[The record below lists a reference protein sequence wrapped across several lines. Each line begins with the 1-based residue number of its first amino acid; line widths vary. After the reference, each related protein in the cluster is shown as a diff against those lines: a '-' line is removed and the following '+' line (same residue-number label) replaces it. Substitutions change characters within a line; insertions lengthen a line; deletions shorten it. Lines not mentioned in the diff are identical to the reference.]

1 MKKHTI
7 SSLSVAAALVLGLS
21 VLHLDSAS
29 AQRQTVFICNGVA
42 QGSPNCAPPTPVLKR
57 YIHVDRSFGALAY
70 DEAKAAWYG
79 SYQYPSKSAAQKG
92 VLEHCRENGGATCKL
107 MLSYTNQCAAVTRV
121 VEGGAEARGKDS
133 VNTGSTQDE
142 AEANAIRSCQADWGV
157 RTCTV
162 KLVNCSH
169 HNVTRWSRW
178 EYE

>member
-1 MKKHTI
+1 MTRRMI
-7 SSLSVAAALVLGLS
+7 SSLAGAAVLLVGLS
-21 VLHLDSAS
+21 LVHQDSAS

-70 DEAKAAWYG
+70 DEIKAIWYG
-79 SYQYPSKSAAQKG
+79 SYQYPSKSEAQKG
-92 VLEHCRENGGATCKL
+92 VLAHCRENGGAACKL

-121 VEGGAEARGKDS
+121 VEGGAEAKGKDS
-133 VNTGSTQDE
+133 VNTGSTQEE
-142 AEANAIRSCQADWGV
+142 AEANALRSCQADWGT
-157 RTCTV
+157 RSCTV

-178 EYE
+178 EYD